1 MKKRVFKHQKK
12 IKAYKKRRLM
22 GKAAVLAASFGL
34 MLGMSISVHGQESRA
49 AGQKTVVSNIYHRHI
64 GSAAVK
70 GGCYSIAI
78 KHTHQGSSQTGGAC
92 YGTSVT
98 HSHTGSAAAGG
109 GCYVVPVYHAHQGN
123 QSSGGACYEAVT
135 HSHSDVCYLSGTC
148 TVQYTAG
155 ALLETYDDDCFQHQ
169 RTAHEKRQATAAHSS
184 CGKGT
189 IGVELKYC
197 RACGYMSPTWHK
209 FNNVVCGMDESTV
222 TGYRLKCGKE
232 GTVERYN
239 LGCGYQQ
246 GQVISYNLTCNK
258 TVDGYERGCGL
269 DESTPC
275 GRVILTNETS
285 GTGEKVAVSVRVEDL
300 SGGKLTLGSQP
311 YTWKD
316 QNGNTLGSGSRIEVS
331 ENGTYEVTVRLEN
344 KDVDTSGLKASI
356 TVDNVKK
363 PAPTAA
369 PTARPT
375 AAPTAK
381 PTAAPTVR
389 PTAAPTAKPTAAPT
403 ARPTAAPTARPTAAP
418 TAKPTA
424 APTAEPTARPT
435 AAPTAEPTAA
445 PTAEPTA
452 RPTAKP
458 TAAPTV
464 EPTAKPTTKPV
475 PSPTVKPTEKPVV
488 KPTAKPTT
496 APTAVPAPPADTSK
510 KPSSGNGH
518 GGSDSENGSEGGNGS
533 TDSTSPEN
541 KKDTKEEQEN
551 KEDDRKDEGASFGK
565 GNNGKGNS
573 SDKRSG
579 SSDTGLEDAAKGE
592 DESPKLTVRIKKPV
606 MKDTGSV
613 QAAESRTE
621 NEIAYT
627 IGKMPQR
634 GGFFAQPAV
643 KVITVTVS
651 SLLLL
656 SGLFALLFYLRRSVR
671 VYNDDGEGRLV
682 YLGRCMVRFQEEGY
696 AITITEKMIE
706 NSCTNR
712 YCIKPGFFKIGKKEG
727 QELII
732 YKEGK
737 KTTAY
742 LDKEMIVLI

>member
-1 MKKRVFKHQKK
+1 M
-12 IKAYKKRRLM
+12 
-22 GKAAVLAASFGL
+22 
-34 MLGMSISVHGQESRA
+34 
-49 AGQKTVVSNIYHRHI
+49 
-64 GSAAVK
+64 
-70 GGCYSIAI
+70 
-78 KHTHQGSSQTGGAC
+78 
-92 YGTSVT
+92 
-98 HSHTGSAAAGG
+98 
-109 GCYVVPVYHAHQGN
+109 
-123 QSSGGACYEAVT
+123 
-135 HSHSDVCYLSGTC
+135 
-148 TVQYTAG
+148 
-155 ALLETYDDDCFQHQ
+155 
-169 RTAHEKRQATAAHSS
+169 
-184 CGKGT
+184 
-189 IGVELKYC
+189 
-197 RACGYMSPTWHK
+197 
-209 FNNVVCGMDESTV
+209 
-222 TGYRLKCGKE
+222 
-232 GTVERYN
+232 
-239 LGCGYQQ
+239 
-246 GQVISYNLTCNK
+246 
-258 TVDGYERGCGL
+258 
-269 DESTPC
+269 
-275 GRVILTNETS
+275 
-285 GTGEKVAVSVRVEDL
+285 
-300 SGGKLTLGSQP
+300 
-311 YTWKD
+311 
-316 QNGNTLGSGSRIEVS
+316 
-331 ENGTYEVTVRLEN
+331 
-344 KDVDTSGLKASI
+344 
-356 TVDNVKK
+356 
-363 PAPTAA
+363 
-369 PTARPT
+369 
-375 AAPTAK
+375 
-381 PTAAPTVR
+381 
-389 PTAAPTAKPTAAPT
+389 
-403 ARPTAAPTARPTAAP
+403 
-418 TAKPTA
+418 
-424 APTAEPTARPT
+424 
-435 AAPTAEPTAA
+435 
-445 PTAEPTA
+445 
-452 RPTAKP
+452 
-458 TAAPTV
+458 
-464 EPTAKPTTKPV
+464 
-475 PSPTVKPTEKPVV
+475 